1 MQSLVPVSQAPSAV
15 PNRMTFEQKLVYCK
29 QLAPADLLP
38 KSYRDK
44 PGNVLLAVE
53 FGESLG
59 LAPVQAIQQLHVI
72 EGQPTCKPSL
82 MVSLV
87 RRAGHTFRISVV
99 YDEKDKAKTN
109 PTAIAQIWRSDD
121 PKFEY
126 RSEWTLARA
135 ATAGLSGRDMWK
147 KYPQAM
153 LKARATSE
161 VCRDACPEALCGV
174 LYTPEELGAEVVTE
188 DGDVV
193 TVGRASKMK
202 DIKPDSVTVVQAEPV
217 KVEAVEAEPVEEAQV
232 IEAPVASSKTEPTTE
247 RLALEKRAQE
257 NLRTIGCKSMAEA
270 VQMVVLHCGYGQ
282 ADIVSDNKLNWS
294 AIDDKGLLTL
304 AELQPAKPEPAEVSE
319 STVIDPETAAEMARI
334 RDEHANADTQKT
346 LATARRAI
354 QMMLVAKGLG
364 EPAKIVEYVQ
374 ALGVPLELNADGLP
388 ALEKLTLEQ
397 LVQIRDGAQ

>member
-15 PNRMTFEQKLVYCK
+15 PNRMTFEQKLVYRK

-135 ATAGLSGRDMWK
+135 ATAGLSKRDMWL

-193 TVGRASKMK
+193 SVGRASKMK

-217 KVEAVEAEPVEEAQV
+217 KVEVVEAEPVEEAQV
-232 IEAPVASSKTEPTTE
+232 IEVASSKTEPTTS
-247 RLALEKRAQE
+247 RLAVEKRAQD
-257 NLRTIGCKSMAEA
+257 NLREIGCKSMAEA
-270 VQMVVLHCGYGQ
+270 LQFILGLGYAAEDVL
-282 ADIVSDNKLNWS
+282 VDNKLNWS
-294 AIDDKGLLTL
+294 AIDEKGLLRL
-304 AELQPAKPEPAEVSE
+304 ANLKPAKPEPVEVSD

-334 RDEHANADTQKT
+334 RDEHANADAQKT

-364 EPAKIVEYVQ
+364 EPAKIVEFVQ

>member
-135 ATAGLSGRDMWK
+135 ATAGLSKRDMWL

-193 TVGRASKMK
+193 SVGRASKMK

-217 KVEAVEAEPVEEAQV
+217 KVEVVEAEPVEEAQV
-232 IEAPVASSKTEPTTE
+232 IEVASSKTEPTTS
-247 RLALEKRAQE
+247 RLAVEKRAQD
-257 NLRTIGCKSMAEA
+257 NLREIGCKSMAEA
-270 VQMVVLHCGYGQ
+270 LQFILGLGYAAEDVL
-282 ADIVSDNKLNWS
+282 VDNKLNWS
-294 AIDDKGLLTL
+294 AIDEKGLLRL
-304 AELQPAKPEPAEVSE
+304 ANLKPAKPEPVEVSD

-364 EPAKIVEYVQ
+364 EPAKIVDYVQ
-374 ALGVPLELNADGLP
+374 ALGVPLELNADALP

-397 LVQIRDGAQ
+397 LVQIRDGAAQ

>member
-1 MQSLVPVSQAPSAV
+1 MQSLFPVSQAPSAL

-87 RRAGHTFRISVV
+87 RRAGHTFRIAVV

-109 PTAIAQIWRSDD
+109 PIAIAQIWRSDD

-135 ATAGLSGRDMWK
+135 ATAGLSKRDMWL

-193 TVGRASKMK
+193 TVGRATKMK
-202 DIKPDSVTVVQAEPV
+202 DIKPDSVTVVHAEPV
-217 KVEAVEAEPVEEAQV
+217 KAEVVEAEPVEEAQV
-232 IEAPVASSKTEPTTE
+232 IEVASSKTEPTTE

-257 NLRTIGCKSMAEA
+257 NLRAIGCKSMNDA
-270 VQMVVLHCGYGQ
+270 VNLVVLHCAYTAGE
-282 ADIVSDNKLNWS
+282 VVVDNKLNWS

-304 AELQPAKPEPAEVSE
+304 AELQPAKPAPEPDCAQEAQVSKA
-319 STVIDPETAAEMARI
+319 IDVVAQIDRELDEQNAAK
-334 RDEHANADTQKT
+334 Q

-397 LVQIRDGAQ
+397 LVQIRDGAAQ